1 MGGKGLST
9 VDACACMYELARKDA
24 SIATFYLLHHSLGLY
39 TVQKL
44 ASDELRSRIMKDCI
58 PLQKVMAWA
67 LTEPA
72 NGSDASS
79 IETTATKVQG
89 GYELTGKKRWIG
101 NATFSDYICVWARN
115 LDEGGKI
122 QCFMVSKGQK
132 GLKTKKIERK
142 LALRAV

>member
-1 MGGKGLST
+1 
-9 VDACACMYELARKDA
+9 
-24 SIATFYLLHHSLGLY
+24 
-39 TVQKL
+39 
-44 ASDELRSRIMKDCI
+44 
-58 PLQKVMAWA
+58 MAWA

-79 IETTATKVQG
+79 IETTATKVKG
-89 GYELTGKKRWIG
+89 GYELTGRKRWIG

-122 QCFMVSKGQK
+122 QCFMVSKGQQ
-132 GLKTKKIERK
+132 GLHTKKIERK